1 MAEVKA
7 GRACV
12 FAIDGTITYSGRFV
26 VSGAAAGVAMET
38 TQMDMQSAGFS
49 DQFDVTT
56 LPNSSGEII
65 GKNARNRT
73 QTLSIDLFILAPA
86 GTNTD
91 AAAKAAIKLPDPL
104 ALVTLAGFSNDTFD
118 GTWNYEGPGS
128 VNMAAD
134 GYARV
139 SLNLS
144 RVDGA
149 ALAIITS

>member
-12 FAIDGTITYSGRFV
+12 FAIDGTITYQGRFV
-26 VSGAAAGVAMET
+26 VTGAPAAAAMET
-38 TQMDMQSAGFS
+38 TQMDMQSVGFN
-49 DQFDVTT
+49 DQFEVTT
-56 LPNSSGEII
+56 LPNSSGETI

-91 AAAKAAIKLPDPL
+91 AAAKTAIKLPEPL
-104 ALVTLAGFSNDTFD
+104 AIVTLASFGNGTFD
-118 GTWNYEGPGS
+118 GDWNYEGPGS

-149 ALAIITS
+149 ALAIILT